1 MIKENTYAQ
10 LVTTEFWTVFLFT
23 TSAEPQ
29 SQFND
34 I

>member
-10 LVTTEFWTVFLFT
+10 LVTTEFWTFLLR

-34 I
+34 T